1 MQLLH
6 YYEISVW
13 HEGSDSE
20 VTEVITD
27 TPYNVEMYM
36 GDCMAELA
44 LHFGLDPDKVGSLD
58 QDI

>member
-6 YYEISVW
+6 FYEISVW

-27 TPYNVEMYM
+27 NLYNVEMYM
-36 GDCMAELA
+36 GDCMAGLA
-44 LHFGLDPDKVGSLD
+44 LHFGLNPDKVGSPN
-58 QDI
+58 QDT